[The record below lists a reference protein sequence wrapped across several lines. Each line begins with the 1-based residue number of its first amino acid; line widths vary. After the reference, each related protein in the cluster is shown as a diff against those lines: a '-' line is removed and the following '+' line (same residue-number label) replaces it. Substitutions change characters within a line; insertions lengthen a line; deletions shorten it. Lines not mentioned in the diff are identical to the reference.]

1 MENPSACHR
10 ADRTAPGNTIA
21 MDHRGTSTA
30 QTIDRR
36 QTVGASY
43 ASPAGRAHHGAVE
56 IANWLRSASDLQN
69 PGRDLAKELGDTAA
83 IARLT
88 TSLDQCDRPPGQ
100 FSVSGRTQAAEGLL
114 NVTGVSIAHPIYPS
128 LPSRT
133 LGAASD
139 RDDFSRVDF
148 SRVDFSRVDFSRDD
162 FDRDDR
168 APSNCVDP
176 LNIKLTAVAAAAEAT
191 AQKPRTTN
199 HSSAWLWNV
208 TPPGSVAVDGVVT
221 HPGSWYE
228 YSDAGI

>member
-1 MENPSACHR
+1 MEDPSLCHR

-30 QTIDRR
+30 QAIDRR
-36 QTVGASY
+36 QTAGASH

-56 IANWLRSASDLQN
+56 IANWLCAASDLQN

-83 IARLT
+83 IAKLT
-88 TSLDQCDRPPGQ
+88 TSFDQCDRPAGLV
-100 FSVSGRTQAAEGLL
+100 SVSGRHQAAEGLL
-114 NVTGVSIAHPIYPS
+114 NVTGVSIAHPIYLS

-133 LGAASD
+133 AGVAHD
-139 RDDFSRVDF
+139 RYE
-148 SRVDFSRVDFSRDD
+148 
-162 FDRDDR
+162 R
-168 APSNCVDP
+168 APLNCLDP
-176 LNIKLTAVAAAAEAT
+176 LNVKLTAVAAAAEAT